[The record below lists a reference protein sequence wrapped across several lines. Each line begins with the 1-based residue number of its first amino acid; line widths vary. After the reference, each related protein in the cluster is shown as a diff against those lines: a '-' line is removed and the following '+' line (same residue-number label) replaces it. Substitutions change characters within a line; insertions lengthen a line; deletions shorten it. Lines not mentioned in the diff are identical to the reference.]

1 MLDKKF
7 THMHIRVRLV
17 LIEAMAQLFKVLL
30 YFLLYNLS
38 VAFLEATE
46 VAVGLRKLR
55 SAVEQ

>member
-1 MLDKKF
+1 LLDKKF

>member
-1 MLDKKF
+1 
-7 THMHIRVRLV
+7 MHIRVRLV